1 MAKVQLLPWLW
12 GAIGVAALIAMLVL
26 TPLSLAGL
34 LAGVAYVLAST
45 LLLSVGIA
53 RRGMT
58 RLGAANAA
66 TATRSLLVG
75 LVTSLVVT
83 SFTQPVPLPLLI
95 GLAVVA
101 LLLDGVDGWLARRFG
116 AESPLGARFDMEVD
130 AYLMLALSVFDARGL
145 GWWIVAIGLM
155 RYAFVAAGWVLPW
168 LRGQLPPRYWRKI
181 VTAVAG
187 IALTLAATGWV
198 SPPIGQIALGVALLL
213 LIESFGRDVIWL
225 FRRRRSYRASHLQRL
240 PAERLERNLD

>member
-12 GAIGVAALIAMLVL
+12 GACGIAVLVAMLFV
-26 TPLSLAGL
+26 TPLSLVGW
-34 LAGVAYVLAST
+34 LAGVAYVLVSS
-45 LLLSVGIA
+45 LLVSLGLV
-53 RRGMT
+53 RREMT

-66 TATRSLLVG
+66 TATRSVLVG

-83 SFTQPVPLPLLI
+83 SFTGPIPVPLLT
-95 GLAVVA
+95 GLTVTA
-101 LLLDGVDGWLARRFG
+101 LLLDAVDGWLARRFG
-116 AESPLGARFDMEVD
+116 SESALGARFDMEVD
-130 AYLMLALSVFDARGL
+130 AFLMLVLSVFDARGL

-168 LRGQLPPRYWRKI
+168 LRAQLPPRYWRKV

-187 IALTLAATGWV
+187 IALTLAATGLV
-198 SPPIGQIALGVALLL
+198 SPLIGQIVLGVALLL

-225 FRRRRSYRASHLQRL
+225 FRRRHSYRGARSS
-240 PAERLERNLD
+240 PTVVGSVADS